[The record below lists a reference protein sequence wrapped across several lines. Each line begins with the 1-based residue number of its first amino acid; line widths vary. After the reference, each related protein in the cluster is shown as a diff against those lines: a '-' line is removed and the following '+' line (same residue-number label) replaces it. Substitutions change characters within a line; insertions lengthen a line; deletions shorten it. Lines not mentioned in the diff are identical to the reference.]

1 MLHRNDL
8 ATREYEIADGV
19 TATVRDSTLFD
30 AGAVRVMFRKL
41 RSVEAYQSL
50 PTFQRDVVDEV
61 VVDILGAMARTTGI
75 TGDMPCF
82 GPQDDAQTIFDGV
95 MEIANRPRTRAMGAW
110 LNSQNAVFANDP
122 DLLPPEDVPEG
133 KDKSPP
139 SSKSGKSGGNASK
152 ETSESDTTPSSAE
165 TSTVKSSASKSS
177 STES

>member
-50 PTFQRDVVDEV
+50 PAFQRDVVDEV
-61 VVDILGAMARTTGI
+61 VIDILGAMARTTGI

-82 GPQDDAQTIFDGV
+82 GPEDDAQTIFDAV
-95 MEIANRPRTRAMGAW
+95 MDIANRPRTRAMSAW

-133 KDKSPP
+133 KGESPP
-139 SSKSGKSGGNASK
+139 SKKSGKRGGSASK
-152 ETSESDTTPSSAE
+152 KTSESDTTPSSDAKSTA
-165 TSTVKSSASKSS
+165 TSSTSKSK